1 MFVAIYFLSRSDAAE
16 QAKDREDRSSSFET
30 PEALLI
36 LLHFTN
42 AKSPRKLQKEQ
53 LIICLL
59 LYRMKINVYNVD
71 KSNKKFWSDL

>member
-16 QAKDREDRSSSFET
+16 QAKDREDRSSSFEA

-42 AKSPRKLQKEQ
+42 AKSPTKQQPDEQ
-53 LIICLL
+53 
-59 LYRMKINVYNVD
+59 N
-71 KSNKKFWSDL
+71 